1 VAAESSGQPTVRSVE
16 RALDVLEALERSDT
30 PLRLVDL
37 CRLVD
42 LHPATVLRSL
52 AVLQR
57 RGLVVTEN
65 QTYRLGVAVL
75 RMAHGFL
82 VNDQLT
88 QRARPVMQSLTSVT
102 GLTSSLYVRSGF
114 ERVLAVRVDGSPQ
127 LHYQVPIGRWFPLY
141 VGSGKVIAAHL
152 PKDEREAVVAMSEG
166 CVNASGEPLD
176 PERVRRELDDID
188 RDGHSLTIGE
198 RDVAVAA
205 AAVAVTGPS
214 GEVLAA
220 LSLSGPSEH
229 TSQDRLR
236 QAVPELRRAA
246 SALSGRHPHS

>member
-1 VAAESSGQPTVRSVE
+1 MRSVE
-16 RALDVLEALERSDT
+16 RALDVLEALERSDV

-37 CRLVD
+37 CRQVD

-57 RGLVVTEN
+57 RGLVVAEN

-82 VNDQLT
+82 VNDQLS
-88 QRARPVMQSLTSVT
+88 RHARPIMQRLTSVT

-127 LHYQVPIGRWFPLY
+127 LHYQVPIGRWFPLFI
-141 VGSGKVIAAHL
+141 GSGKAIAAHL
-152 PKDEREAVVAMSEG
+152 TEDEREAVVAMSEG
-166 CVNASGEPLD
+166 STTASGDAVD
-176 PERVRRELDDID
+176 PDLLRRELATIAAE
-188 RDGHSLTIGE
+188 GHSLTIGE
-198 RDVAVAA
+198 RDIAVAA
-205 AAVAVTGPS
+205 VAVAVTGPT
-214 GEVLAA
+214 GEAVAA
-220 LSLSGPSEH
+220 LSVSGPSEH
-229 TSQDRLR
+229 TSKDRLH

-246 SALSGRHPHS
+246 SALNERRPYS